1 MEYRRLGNSGL
12 EVSVVG
18 LGTNNFGRRLDYAGA
33 EAVVKKAIDLG
44 VTLIDTADVY
54 GGGESEEFLGQILK
68 PVRRDVIIATKFS
81 SPMGEGPLW
90 KGTSRRYIYDSV
102 YASLKRLQT
111 DYIDLFQ
118 IHQPDAN
125 TPIDETLRALDD
137 LVRKGLVCYI
147 GCSNFTAWMVVE
159 AQMTARMN
167 HYSPVI
173 SAQNEYNLL
182 NRKIESELLPMCQKY
197 GLGQLPYYPL
207 AAGFL
212 SGKYRPGG
220 PVDVGRLADGGG
232 VADRTLTDRNYEVLQ
247 KLEAFAQARGHSV
260 LDLAWGWLI
269 SQPVIS
275 SVIAGSMTPEQVE
288 SNVKAAEWHLTPE
301 EMAEVDALAR

>member
-1 MEYRRLGNSGL
+1 
-12 EVSVVG
+12 VVG
-18 LGTNNFGRRLDYAGA
+18 LGTNNFGRRLDYDGA
-33 EAVVKKAIDLG
+33 ETVVNKCLDMG
-44 VTLIDTADVY
+44 VNLIDTADVY
-54 GGGESEEFLGQILK
+54 GNGISEEFLGKILK
-68 PVRRDVIIATKFS
+68 PVRRNVIIATKFA

-90 KGTSRRYIYDSV
+90 HGTGRRYVYDAV

-118 IHQPDAN
+118 IHFPDTR

-137 LVRKGLVCYI
+137 LVRKGLICYI
-147 GCSNFTAWMVVE
+147 GCSNFSAWMVVE
-159 AQMTARMN
+159 GQLTARMN
-167 HYSPVI
+167 HYSPFI

-182 NRKIESELLPMCQKY
+182 NRSIESELLPMCRKY

-207 AAGFL
+207 ASGFL

-220 PVDVGRLADGGG
+220 STDVGRLGAGGG
-232 VADRTLTDRNYEVLQ
+232 VADRTLTDRNFGILQ
-247 KLEAFAQARGHSV
+247 KLESFAQARGHSV

-275 SVIAGSMTPEQVE
+275 SVIAGAMTPDQVE
-288 SNVKAAEWHLTPE
+288 SNVKAAEWRLTPE
-301 EMAEVDALAR
+301 EMAEVDEITRQ